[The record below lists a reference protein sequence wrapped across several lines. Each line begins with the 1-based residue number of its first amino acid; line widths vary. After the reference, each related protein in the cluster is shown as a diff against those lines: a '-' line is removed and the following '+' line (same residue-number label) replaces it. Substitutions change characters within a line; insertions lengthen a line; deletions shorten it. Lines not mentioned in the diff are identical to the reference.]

1 MSDKRIVARCEPS
14 GLTPNNPDG
23 KLRSLMNEGRVS
35 IHAAAAVAMTV
46 LGLACIPTAPR
57 SALSGATIQPE
68 VRLGDCATAEQG
80 LEFAPFMISDFESGA
95 GQFMYSYVDN
105 TAAISPSG
113 YQQPTEPG
121 QHCVDDPG
129 HSVFHA
135 QGGPFLGWG
144 GGLGVAMQHIVQ
156 ANCVGSPLPDYCI
169 PPGAQPEVTGLYL
182 DASQWDGV
190 AVWAR
195 RGAGGQPLLRVLV
208 GNKYTDDDISFTMYN
223 YYPNEPRYCE
233 RVRECACINSLQC
246 TFSQD
251 QDHGGPVGV
260 VPGGG
265 YYCGAPGIV
274 SGPDVMAAGDTQHD
288 TNTCNTTRCD
298 DPYPAYPNIGV
309 DNTHPFGSDPAFA
322 NRPCRPFTYRSGV
335 TSSFC
340 YGESDPDPAQTD
352 QQCGDHWTYPLMLS
366 TDWQLFLV
374 PFTWMYEQGFAKR
387 FTFFDLKSVSVARFT
402 WDAGPVDFY
411 VDNWR
416 FYRVKR
422 PPADAGN

>member
-1 MSDKRIVARCEPS
+1 
-14 GLTPNNPDG
+14 
-23 KLRSLMNEGRVS
+23 MNEGRVS
-35 IHAAAAVAMTV
+35 IHARARTSAVATAL
-46 LGLACIPTAPR
+46 LGLACIPTAPP
-57 SALSGATIQPE
+57 SALSGPTIQYE
-68 VRLGDCATAEQG
+68 ARLGDCSTAEQG
-80 LEFAPFMISDFESGA
+80 LEFAPFMISDFETGM
-95 GQFMYSYVDN
+95 GQYSYTYVDN

-129 HSVFHA
+129 HNVFHLN
-135 QGGPFLGWG
+135 GGPFLGWG
-144 GGLGVAMQHIVQ
+144 GGFGVAMQHIVAQ
-156 ANCVGSPLPDYCI
+156 TCVGSPLPDYCI
-169 PPGAQPEVTGLYL
+169 PPGAEPEVTGLYL

-195 RGAGGQPLLRVLV
+195 RGAGGQPLLRVLI
-208 GNKYTDDDISFTMYN
+208 GNKYTDDDVSFTMYN

-233 RVRECACINSLQC
+233 RVRECACINGLDC

-251 QDHGGPVGV
+251 EDHGGPVGV

-274 SGPDVMAAGDTQHD
+274 SGPDVMAGAAGNGQRD
-288 TNTCNTTRCD
+288 TNTCGTTRCN
-298 DPYPAYPNIGV
+298 DPYPAYASIGI
-309 DNTHPFGSDPAFA
+309 DTHLAGTDRSDPEFA

-335 TSSFC
+335 TSNFC
-340 YGESDPDPAQTD
+340 YGENDPDPAQTD
-352 QQCGDHWTYPLMLS
+352 QQCGDHWTYPLKLT

-374 PFTWMYEQGFAKR
+374 PFSWMGPQGFAKR
-387 FTFFDLKSVSVARFT
+387 FTFFDLTSVSVARFT

-411 VDNWR
+411 IDNWR

-422 PPADAGN
+422 PAADGGN

>member
-1 MSDKRIVARCEPS
+1 MKVAS
-14 GLTPNNPDG
+14 
-23 KLRSLMNEGRVS
+23 RSTRGPGVGIERVG
-35 IHAAAAVAMTV
+35 IAMTA

-57 SALSGATIQPE
+57 SALSGPTIQPE

-80 LEFAPFMISDFESGA
+80 LEFAPFMISDFEQGL
-95 GQFMYSYVDN
+95 GQYAYTYVDN

-129 HSVFHA
+129 HNVFHA
-135 QGGPFLGWG
+135 HGGPFLGWG
-144 GGLGVAMQHIVQ
+144 GGFGVAMQHIVA

-195 RGAGGQPLLRVLV
+195 RGAGGQPLLRVLI

-233 RVRECACINSLQC
+233 RVRECACINGLQC

-274 SGPDVMAAGDTQHD
+274 SGPDVMARRRHAARYQHLRHHPLRRPLPGVSED
-288 TNTCNTTRCD
+288 RRRQHSPVRLRPGVCQSAVPAVHLSLRASPPASVTATTIRC
-298 DPYPAYPNIGV
+298 PR
-309 DNTHPFGSDPAFA
+309 
-322 NRPCRPFTYRSGV
+322 RP
-335 TSSFC
+335 TSSAATT
-340 YGESDPDPAQTD
+340 GRT
-352 QQCGDHWTYPLMLS
+352 
-366 TDWQLFLV
+366 
-374 PFTWMYEQGFAKR
+374 R
-387 FTFFDLKSVSVARFT
+387 
-402 WDAGPVDFY
+402 
-411 VDNWR
+411 
-416 FYRVKR
+416 
-422 PPADAGN
+422 